1 MTKLSKQERDAIVVS
16 CRETWDGGYD
26 ADAAGQYCRVK
37 ELCDTADALE
47 ADIARLRGLLR
58 EIRREVDKP
67 QYGLHD
73 STSMLINIR
82 LILGREKA
90 E

>member
-1 MTKLSKQERDAIVVS
+1 MTAKLSKQERDAIVVS

-47 ADIARLRGLLR
+47 ADAERLREENLMLR
-58 EIRREVDKP
+58 KVAAFVPAKVYIAASERAGYGTIIKP
-67 QYGLHD
+67 
-73 STSMLINIR
+73 R
-82 LILGREKA
+82 
-90 E
+90 